1 MTNEDREF
9 LNTIMEYADEVMP
22 DIDPQKVRISE
33 QIEKLRPILQQL
45 AMKHQMSVEDTFIKY
60 MDLATEHAIKYQNE
74 MNEQFK
80 DAFSPEESKKLYQK
94 I

>member
-33 QIEKLRPILQQL
+33 QIDKLRPILQDL
-45 AMKHQMSVEDTFIKY
+45 AIKHKMPVEDVFIKY
-60 MDLATEHAIKYQNE
+60 MDLATEHAIKYQNQ

-80 DAFSPEESKKLYQK
+80 EAFSPENNKKMY
-94 I
+94 

>member
-9 LNTIMEYADEVMP
+9 LNTINAYAEEVMA

-33 QIEKLRPILQQL
+33 QIEKLRPVLQEL
-45 AMKHQMSVEDTFIKY
+45 AMKHKMPVEDVFIKY
-60 MDLATEHAIKYQNE
+60 MDLATEHAIQYQAE

-80 DAFSPEESKKLYQK
+80 DVFSNPN
-94 I
+94 IPN

>member
-33 QIEKLRPILQQL
+33 QIDKLRPILQQL
-45 AMKHQMSVEDTFIKY
+45 AMKHKMPVEDVFIKY

-80 DAFSPEESKKLYQK
+80 DAFEPRENEPGF
-94 I
+94 